1 LYHLKFQN
9 YLSAMVYL
17 ITLFLWIY
25 CNHSMITNITLDE
38 NYNFVMKMIGE
49 EKSKDASEILFP

>member
-1 LYHLKFQN
+1 
-9 YLSAMVYL
+9 MVYL